1 MTAEKENKIIE
12 ALSKFL
18 HPSGYV
24 EGDANCTL
32 EFKNNCLI
40 YAISDNSAFKKT
52 WEITND
58 GIIEIKE

>member
-1 MTAEKENKIIE
+1 MK
-12 ALSKFL
+12 
-18 HPSGYV
+18 
-24 EGDANCTL
+24 L

-52 WEITND
+52 WEITNE